1 MKRNLLIAAI
11 ALMAVAF
18 VSCQKD
24 GVYKPKQRVAKVYN
38 EWTVTTVRTTNDGST
53 TTTTTQNPFVAEEW
67 TWGDKTLS
75 SVMHKDKDGNVLET
89 INYTYDDKNR
99 ISGSSCGSEKAEYVY
114 NDDKKLQSIKITD
127 GPDYTMTIEITYEDK
142 VPASVKTVRSY
153 TFKKL
158 SAFEKS
164 IVPSYICDA
173 IDADQ
178 VHQKATVSSTYNTTI
193 EWDGKNISKVV
204 TTGENNYNYTTT
216 YEYDGKTNPFKG
228 MYAGLEGDFDVA
240 YSKNNVVKATKSRVD
255 GNTTVTTVN
264 EYQYEYDGKFPTK
277 VSNTEEIEE
286 TTLGV
291 NYKRT
296 TVYTTTYEYTK

>member
-1 MKRNLLIAAI
+1 
-11 ALMAVAF
+11 MAVAF

-24 GVYKPKQRVAKVYN
+24 GVYNPKKRVAKVYN
-38 EWTVTTVRTTNDGST
+38 EWTTTTVTTDSDGSRT
-53 TTTTTQNPFVAEEW
+53 VTEAQNPYVAEEW

-75 SVMHKDKDGNVLET
+75 SVMYKDKDGKVT
-89 INYTYDDKNR
+89 STVNYTYDDDNR
-99 ISGSSCGSEKAEYVY
+99 ITGSSCGSEKAEYVY

-127 GPDYTMTIEITYEDK
+127 GPDYSLTIEITYEDK

-164 IVPSYICDA
+164 IVPSYICEA
-173 IDADQ
+173 IEAEQ
-178 VHQKATVSSTYNTTI
+178 MLQKTTVSSTYNTTI

-204 TTGENNYNYTTT
+204 TTGENGYSNTTT
-216 YEYDGKTNPFKG
+216 YEYDGNTNPFKG

-240 YSKNNVVKATKSRVD
+240 YSVNNVVKATNSRVD
-255 GNTTVTTVN
+255 GSTTITSVN
-264 EYQYEYDGKFPTK
+264 EYAYEYDGKFPTK
-277 VSNTEEIEE
+277 VSTTTETENTI
-286 TTLGV
+286 LGV

-296 TVYTTTYEYTK
+296 TVNTTTYEYTK